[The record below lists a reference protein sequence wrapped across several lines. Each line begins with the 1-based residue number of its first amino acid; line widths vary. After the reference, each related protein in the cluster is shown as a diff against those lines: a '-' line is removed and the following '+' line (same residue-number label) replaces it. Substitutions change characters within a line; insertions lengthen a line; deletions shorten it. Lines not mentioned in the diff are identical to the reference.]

1 MESLW
6 VVKLKFHTSRYT
18 MKKILIGLCALGVA
32 GYSVGAVAGNNKM
45 HKEQRHL
52 NRTLRPIIYHL
63 GLTGDPLEGRTVPDI
78 GSEQAQL
85 GMDLF
90 FSKSLGGDRDSACVT
105 CHHPLLGGGDRLS
118 LPIGVESD
126 APDLLGQGRTNAD
139 AENHAG
145 FPPVPRNAPTTFNV
159 IAWDKFQFHDGRV
172 QSLNPVKGANGTAGG
187 IRTPNSAALD
197 EADPLAGGN
206 LVQAQA
212 RFPVTS
218 REEMKSFSHN
228 SYSDQDIREFL
239 AARLAGYEGPQ
250 VVDASGNDVTDTVP
264 LPETAHWIEK
274 FRSVFNEPDAPLDEL
289 VTEQRVSMLI
299 GEYERSQAF
308 GNTPWKSYVKGNNWA
323 ISADAKRGAI
333 LFFTSSEQGGANCSS
348 CHSGDF
354 FTDESFHNLAMPQVG
369 EGKGNGD
376 GSHDFGRARE
386 TGLEQDKFAFRTPS
400 LVNVEVTGP
409 WSHAGSYDSLEAVIK
424 HHSNAAHAIANFDA
438 SQLLAE
444 NVTNLHKMSANTL
457 EALNASNF
465 ELETLNLSDMQVG
478 FLVEFIHSLTDPCVK
493 DRDCLAQWMPAND
506 DDLNGDQLTAVDK
519 NGDLL

>member
-1 MESLW
+1 
-6 VVKLKFHTSRYT
+6 
-18 MKKILIGLCALGVA
+18 MKKILIGLCV
-32 GYSVGAVAGNNKM
+32 VGAVSYNVSATAAGKM
-45 HKEQRHL
+45 HQHKFDKHL
-52 NRTLRPIIYHL
+52 DKALRPLVNSL
-63 GLTGDPLEGRTVPDI
+63 GLTGDPLLNRDVPDI
-78 GSEQAQL
+78 NSAQAQL

-126 APDLLGQGRTNAD
+126 VPDLLGKGRTNDD

-159 IAWDKFQFHDGRV
+159 IAWDKFQFHDGRLE
-172 QSLNPVKGANGTAGG
+172 SLNPQQGANGSVGG
-187 IRTPNSAALD
+187 IRTPNSAAGV
-197 EADPLAGGN
+197 ADPLAGGN

-228 SYSDQDIREFL
+228 SYSDQEIREFL

-250 VVDASGNDVTDTVP
+250 VVDANGNDVTDTVP
-264 LPETAHWIEK
+264 LPETAHWIKK
-274 FRSVFNEPDAPLDEL
+274 FRIVFNEPDTEVEEL

-308 GNTPWKSYVKGNNWA
+308 GNTPWKRYVEGDNKA
-323 ISADAKRGAI
+323 ISAGAKRGAI
-333 LFFTSSEQGGANCSS
+333 LFYTSNMQGGANCSS

-369 EGKGNGD
+369 EGKGDGDNG
-376 GSHDFGRARE
+376 SKDFGRARE

-424 HHSNAAHAIANFDA
+424 HHSNAANAIENFDD
-438 SQLLAE
+438 SQLAIE
-444 NVTNLHKMSANTL
+444 NVTNLDKMSANTL
-457 EALNASNF
+457 EALNAPNF

-478 FLVEFIHSLTDPCVK
+478 FLVEFIQTLTDPCVK

-506 DDLNGDQLTAVDK
+506 DDLNGDQLTAVDE